1 MNIPTTIEIKSDGN
15 ILTLKD
21 TIKTKDGLQYQY
33 VYSKSI
39 EKLGMELKLTEQELN
54 KLLKINNGE

>member
-15 ILTLKD
+15 CLTFQQ

-39 EKLGMELKLTEQELN
+39 EKLGMELKLSETELQ
-54 KLLKINNGE
+54 KLINTNQ

>member
-1 MNIPTTIEIKSDGN
+1 MNIPNTIEIKSDGN

-39 EKLGMELKLTEQELN
+39 EKLGKEISFSELELQ
-54 KLLKINNGE
+54 KILKINT

>member
-1 MNIPTTIEIKSDGN
+1 MTIPKTITIKSDGN

-39 EKLGMELKLTEQELN
+39 EKLGMELRLNEQDLQ
-54 KLLKINNGE
+54 KIINTNQ

>member
-1 MNIPTTIEIKSDGN
+1 MNIPNTIETKSDGN

-33 VYSKSI
+33 VYSKS
-39 EKLGMELKLTEQELN
+39 ETKLGKEISFSESELTKLI
-54 KLLKINNGE
+54 KINT